1 LALIIMALANDRRSP
16 IRNDAFGGFT
26 KKQLYP
32 HDQTRIQ
39 AKFQMLNAV
48 IEITGFLNARLVW
61 RGGHG

>member
-1 LALIIMALANDRRSP
+1 MALAHDRGGP

-48 IEITGFLNARLVW
+48 IDITGFMTARPAWLAI
-61 RGGHG
+61 GIGFGK